1 MNLVLLFDEDL
12 VHANRA
18 IIQDERRLKHIHTVL
33 RARVGERLKV
43 GLLNG
48 GIGYG
53 TLIEI
58 SAEAIQLEVTIE
70 QPAPPPLPL
79 TLILALPRPKM
90 LRRILQTVA
99 TCGVQELILLN
110 SYRVEKSYWQTPRLT
125 EAEIHRQLILGL
137 EQGGATQ
144 PPTVTVRKR
153 FKPFV
158 EDELGGL
165 VKGRQALLAH
175 PNSGPLCPKNTA
187 GEVVLAVGPEGG
199 FIPYEVEKILACGF
213 QPVHLGARILR
224 VETAIPFLL
233 GRLF

>member
-12 VHANRA
+12 VHVNRA
-18 IIQDERRLKHIHTVL
+18 IIKDDRRLTHIRKVL
-33 RARVGERLKV
+33 RAQVGERLKV
-43 GLLNG
+43 GLFNQ

-53 TLIEI
+53 TLTHV
-58 SAEAIQLEVTIE
+58 SADAIHMDVTLE
-70 QPAPPPLPL
+70 QPSPPPLPL

-90 LRRILQTVA
+90 LRRILQTIA
-99 TCGVQELILLN
+99 TCGVRELILIN

-144 PPTVTVRKR
+144 LPEVTLRKR

-158 EDELGGL
+158 EDELSGL
-165 VKGRQALLAH
+165 INGRQALLAH
-175 PNSGPLCPKNTA
+175 PNSGPACPKSTT

-199 FIPYEVEKILACGF
+199 FIPYEVEKLLECGF
-213 QPVHLGARILR
+213 QPVELGARILR

>member
-12 VHANRA
+12 VHVNRA
-18 IIQDERRLKHIHTVL
+18 IIKDDRRLTHIRKVL
-33 RARVGERLKV
+33 RAQVGERLKV
-43 GLLNG
+43 GLFNQ

-53 TLIEI
+53 TLTHV
-58 SAEAIQLEVTIE
+58 SVDAIHLDLTLD
-70 QPAPPPLPL
+70 QPSPPPLPL

-99 TCGVQELILLN
+99 TCGVQELILIN
-110 SYRVEKSYWQTPRLT
+110 SYRVEKSYWQTPRLA
-125 EAEIHRQLILGL
+125 EAEIHRQLLLGL

-144 PPTVTVRKR
+144 PPKVTLRKR

-158 EDELGGL
+158 EDELGEL
-165 VKGRQALLAH
+165 VNGRQALLAH
-175 PNSGPLCPKNTA
+175 PNSGPVCPKNTT

-199 FIPYEVEKILACGF
+199 FIPYEVDKFLERGF
-213 QPVHLGARILR
+213 QPMHLGARILR